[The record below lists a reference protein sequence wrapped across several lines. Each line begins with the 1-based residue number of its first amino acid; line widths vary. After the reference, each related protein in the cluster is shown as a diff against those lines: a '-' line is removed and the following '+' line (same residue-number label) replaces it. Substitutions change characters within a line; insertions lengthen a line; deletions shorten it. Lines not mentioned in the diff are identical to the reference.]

1 MYPFLTRYRQNFGKI
16 NQEGSVKRCQDKV
29 LRKLTTAAATTRL
42 RTASYPDFFLLMKM
56 CAQRKAGR
64 RQRARRRFA
73 CRLYPSHGPLRF
85 ITSHSFRA
93 RLCDAKNEAPEEE
106 ADSDCVEKKNIW
118 SNLERLPFVRKT
130 RKFRGEFK
138 WNGSSRWKF
147 SGKKVMPFE
156 VFPFSRFYWNDRNLL
171 YHLFGLIVPG
181 FMPRESENFAGI
193 LSTVQLN
200 PVPVF
205 GAIKIPVPFDG
216 NLPPKFSCKW

>member
-29 LRKLTTAAATTRL
+29 LRKLMTAAATTRL
-42 RTASYPDFFLLMKM
+42 RL
-56 CAQRKAGR
+56 CRK
-64 RQRARRRFA
+64 
-73 CRLYPSHGPLRF
+73 
-85 ITSHSFRA
+85 
-93 RLCDAKNEAPEEE
+93 
-106 ADSDCVEKKNIW
+106 KKNIW
-118 SNLERLPFVRKT
+118 SNLERLPFVWKT

-156 VFPFSRFYWNDRNLL
+156 VSPFSRFYWNDRNLL
-171 YHLFGLIVPG
+171 YHLFGLLVPG

-200 PVPVF
+200 PVPVS
-205 GAIKIPVPFDG
+205 DG
-216 NLPPKFSCKW
+216 KKNTGIISPKFLTEISVQINGKCSRGGGGGGGAWVNFCWVCATGLSEPLPNYRLFCAQRLTPS

>member
-16 NQEGSVKRCQDKV
+16 IQEGSVKRCQDKV

-42 RTASYPDFFLLMKM
+42 RL
-56 CAQRKAGR
+56 CRKKKKHLVKS
-64 RQRARRRFA
+64 RALTI
-73 CRLYPSHGPLRF
+73 CS
-85 ITSHSFRA
+85 
-93 RLCDAKNEAPEEE
+93 
-106 ADSDCVEKKNIW
+106 VW
-118 SNLERLPFVRKT
+118 KT
-130 RKFRGEFK
+130 RKFRG
-138 WNGSSRWKF
+138 KF

-156 VFPFSRFYWNDRNLL
+156 VLPFSRFYWNDRNLL
-171 YHLFGLIVPG
+171 YHLFGLLVPG

-216 NLPPKFSCKW
+216 NFPPKFSCKW